1 MAWHCMEDDPL
12 LASRRYRSR
21 QPYLEESLASC
32 CLRRLACIMRHV
44 RFSMRSWLGKLCF
57 VLLKKRQTWAASGSS
72 LPKSAGL
79 VLIPAMP
86 SWKPANASVLDKVPR
101 ALSKVFE
108 RSKRTSLR
116 LPRIS
121 AVFLDLL
128 VVVVLDLWVLLGL
141 PLVTSEAVP
150 ILLLVLAGAE
160 RSDCSG
166 LMSPGPL
173 SAGLRGN
180 RKSCSVEVGLI
191 EIRGLD
197 VDMAAMSYGRV
208 ESALNGVSWGGD
220 AVVKR
225 GKREDF
231 GQNGGNSWDLY
242 RPSSDPTRDKRGS
255 REALPHVRLA
265 APAPTPTL
273 SLSHSHT
280 HTLSQSLTRTP
291 LQAQA
296 QAWLGWAG
304 GPFAVLAVSPSVVC
318 GLSRL
323 VWFWSL
329 VRRVGGVPLLFFFFW
344 TLSLE
349 PGEESAH
356 KPSSGHPRLKQQPG
370 PPKVELL
377 ALANQGR

>member
-1 MAWHCMEDDPL
+1 MCERIGLSSPRFESSGEGLLAAPAGVAMFSAMRKSSRFMGSEAAMFCSDDFRNWAIPLGAFPPDLCEENDKLAPYRPFAWRGRALHGGDPL

-21 QPYLEESLASC
+21 QPYLEDSSLASR

-72 LPKSAGL
+72 LPSSPGL

-86 SWKPANASVLDKVPR
+86 SWKPAKASVLDSVPR

-121 AVFLDLL
+121 AAFLGLL
-128 VVVVLDLWVLLGL
+128 VLVLGL
-141 PLVTSEAVP
+141 WALLRLPWAINEAVP
-150 ILLLVLAGAE
+150 VLLLVLAGAE

-191 EIRGLD
+191 EVRGLD

-208 ESALNGVSWGGD
+208 
-220 AVVKR
+220 
-225 GKREDF
+225 
-231 GQNGGNSWDLY
+231 
-242 RPSSDPTRDKRGS
+242 
-255 REALPHVRLA
+255 
-265 APAPTPTL
+265 
-273 SLSHSHT
+273 
-280 HTLSQSLTRTP
+280 
-291 LQAQA
+291 
-296 QAWLGWAG
+296 
-304 GPFAVLAVSPSVVC
+304 
-318 GLSRL
+318 
-323 VWFWSL
+323 
-329 VRRVGGVPLLFFFFW
+329 
-344 TLSLE
+344 
-349 PGEESAH
+349 
-356 KPSSGHPRLKQQPG
+356 
-370 PPKVELL
+370 
-377 ALANQGR
+377 